1 MAQVKSYRYA
11 VVDVFTTEPL
21 AGKPLAVF
29 PDASE
34 FDETTMQKIAR
45 ELNLAETAFVLPA
58 TREDC
63 VARVRIFTP
72 AKELAYAGHP
82 TIGTALVLLQEEMI
96 SRNSSEF
103 SVEEE
108 VGLIPIRIE
117 RGPRPLIWFRMA
129 PIREEDGSSLCAR
142 ALGLQPQDLLP
153 MKPQLF
159 SAGNPTVVVAAK
171 DRAAVDRAWLDF
183 AGLKT
188 LKYVEN
194 VMRHHLIS
202 KAGGT

>member
-11 VVDVFTTEPL
+11 VVDVFTREPL
-21 AGKPLAVF
+21 AGNPLAVF

-58 TREDC
+58 TRENC

-72 AKELAYAGHP
+72 AKELAFAGHP
-82 TIGTALVLLQEEMI
+82 TIGTAFVLLQEEII

-108 VGLIPIRIE
+108 VGPIPIRIE
-117 RGPRPLIWFRMA
+117 GGQRPLIWFRMA
-129 PIREEDGSSLCAR
+129 PIREEDVMAPLSAR
-142 ALGLQPQDLLP
+142 ELWGCNRRTCCQ
-153 MKPQLF
+153 
-159 SAGNPTVVVAAK
+159 
-171 DRAAVDRAWLDF
+171 
-183 AGLKT
+183 
-188 LKYVEN
+188 
-194 VMRHHLIS
+194 
-202 KAGGT
+202 